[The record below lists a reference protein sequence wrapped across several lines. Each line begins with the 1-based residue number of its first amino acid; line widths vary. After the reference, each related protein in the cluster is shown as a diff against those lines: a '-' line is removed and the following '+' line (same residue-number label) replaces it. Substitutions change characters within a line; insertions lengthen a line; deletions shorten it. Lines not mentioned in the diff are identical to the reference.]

1 MCGCAEWL
9 ESRTCDQQVGGSNPD
24 RCTAECNPG
33 QVVYMRTPLL
43 LSSTIW
49 YPLAGEVTWQNVMA
63 VYCQV
68 YGFGHLQDQDRL
80 QNSMLNSSLG
90 LPYLYPI
97 QLYCNTIL

>member
-49 YPLAGEVTWQNVMA
+49 YPLAGEVTAGLAECNGSLLPGLWLRSPAGPGSAPELYAQFE
-63 VYCQV
+63 
-68 YGFGHLQDQDRL
+68 FGTTLPL
-80 QNSMLNSSLG
+80 PNS
-90 LPYLYPI
+90 
-97 QLYCNTIL
+97 TIL